1 MTMAGEL
8 IIFPVRFGFRVAR
21 FAVRTGVHATGQ
33 ALTLAAHVIRSV
45 TPDGSAE
52 APDRPAPNGVA
63 PNVPTDV
70 EVEPAA
76 EVEIE
81 PAEEVEIEPAA
92 EVEVEPAEEVE
103 IEPEEEAEV
112 EIEPAEEVEIEPEE
126 EAEVEIEPAEE
137 VEIEPEEEAHEAE
150 PAAEVEPAVQPE
162 RAEADTDS
170 VETPTPTHATAS
182 EATPLRVE
190 PEHVSVEPTVVDEFA
205 EPGAEE
211 GAGAEVNVAEPWEG
225 YAQLSAEEVI
235 SRLAD
240 AAPAELAAVQ
250 LYESA
255 NKQRATVIAAAAREL
270 RAKSGPGA
278 AAADQSRKEQ
288 PDG

>member
-126 EAEVEIEPAEE
+126 EE
-137 VEIEPEEEAHEAE
+137 HEAE